1 MNLCVLLR
9 MVLDGPSFLTG
20 ERSEDTFSS
29 EPIVLSLAQQIAF
42 NTVEKRA
49 LTGKY
54 VCHSKEKTTPLPTYV
69 GIKSYLQ
76 GKKVMI
82 DMLYCRGVSISYD
95 MGKNLLMEI
104 ANSVIKFWDNEGI
117 IAPPPPPPPP
127 PLKQKKEGLQS

>member
-1 MNLCVLLR
+1 MIYDSDLSAIVKVVERRKCKRKNFVILKVARLIRQEVLEKKHEFKGNFNPNSEKDSVSESFCTLLR

-54 VCHSKEKTTPLPTYV
+54 VRHSKEKTTPLPTYV
-69 GIKSYLQ
+69 GI
-76 GKKVMI
+76 
-82 DMLYCRGVSISYD
+82 R
-95 MGKNLLMEI
+95 
-104 ANSVIKFWDNEGI
+104 
-117 IAPPPPPPPP
+117 
-127 PLKQKKEGLQS
+127 